1 MTHDQAV
8 TLRRHNVAVPRQG
21 EILGFEDVGITPT
34 ASGAVIPSYLWRF
47 RPSGQYEAIKDS
59 AKSLRD
65 F

>member
-1 MTHDQAV
+1 MQRHAV
-8 TLRRHNVAVPRQG
+8 HEITNPGTAGREPVAA
-21 EILGFEDVGITPT
+21 D
-34 ASGAVIPSYLWRF
+34 AVIERYLWRF